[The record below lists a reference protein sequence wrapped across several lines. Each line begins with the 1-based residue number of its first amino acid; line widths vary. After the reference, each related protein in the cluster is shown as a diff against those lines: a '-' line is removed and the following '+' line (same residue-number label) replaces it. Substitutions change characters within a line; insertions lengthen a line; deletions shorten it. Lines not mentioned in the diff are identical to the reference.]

1 MNLTRVRLQKQ
12 INSKNKQ
19 TRKLFKKNVKVLKHV
34 NTVRNRK
41 GFNLKNNSL
50 RNWASS

>member
-19 TRKLFKKNVKVLKHV
+19 TRKIFKKNVKVLKHV

-41 GFNLKNNSL
+41 VFNLKNNSL
-50 RNWASS
+50 KNWASS